1 MLTPSLLVSRQA
13 FTMANLVVL
22 SALLLSLLSLS
33 LCHTVHKN
41 VEREEDGAFA
51 PRDKNRRNP
60 DGTLDP

>member
-1 MLTPSLLVSRQA
+1 
-13 FTMANLVVL
+13 MANLVLL